1 MQEIITP
8 PLPARAPLPAG
19 RAQASTAR
27 LEWLWLLP
35 FAAALYYPW
44 ALRWAHAGF
53 VARDGSGVAPLL
65 SLLTAYLAP
74 LAGFLALY
82 ALGRQAAL
90 TDRLVL
96 ARRLAHLAVAAPPA
110 YTLLGVLLYLMK
122 INGHD
127 IAVWTG
133 LWIALAALSA
143 MTMRTTLPRPA
154 VLDNPAVY
162 SRLRVG
168 HGIASLAL
176 LLAFLA
182 PHLFNHMLGVLG
194 NDVHMA
200 VMDVLRAVYR
210 HGAVEPVLIT
220 LFFLQ
225 ILSGLVLLKPKTARR
240 ADMLDSLQTAS
251 GIYLAFFIASHI
263 NSVFVLARYFGTDTN
278 YAWAIGEPVGLVGDA
293 WNIRLLPHYSI
304 AVWLLIVHLA
314 CGLRVVMRGHGASES
329 RSAAAAW
336 GVIGVGSLVTMVI
349 TAGMTGLRLA

>member
-1 MQEIITP
+1 MQEITAP
-8 PLPARAPLPAG
+8 PLPARAPLPS
-19 RAQASTAR
+19 ASIAR

-44 ALRWAHAGF
+44 ALQWAHAGF
-53 VARDGSGVAPLL
+53 LAHDAPRLTPL
-65 SLLTAYLAP
+65 FSLLTAYLVP
-74 LAGFLALY
+74 LAGFLVLY
-82 ALGRQAAL
+82 VLGQQAVL

-154 VLDNPAVY
+154 LLDDPAVY
-162 SRLRVG
+162 ARLRVA

-182 PHLFNHMLGVLG
+182 PHLFNHMLGVFG

-200 VMDVLRAVYR
+200 VMDVLRIVYR

-225 ILSGLVLLKPKTARR
+225 ILSGLVLLKPGTARR
-240 ADMLDSLQTAS
+240 ADMLDALQTAS

-263 NSVFVLARYFGTDTN
+263 NSVFILARYFGTETN

-336 GVIGVGSLVTMVI
+336 GVIGVGSLVTIVI
-349 TAGMTGLRLA
+349 AAGMTGLRLA